1 MSKKSLLGS
10 IASIGAGLENGSYRT
25 HRLTIM
31 QNEPTTLSYLP
42 VGIFGSVMGLTGL
55 SVAWKL
61 AHQHFGAPLW
71 VSQAIG
77 LAAAVAF
84 VALAV
89 AYGVKAVSG
98 WDAVRAEFS
107 HPIASNLFG
116 TPMISLLLLPFVLV
130 DYSLTLARLSWV
142 LGAVGMTV
150 LAWVIVMRWMTVRL
164 TAPHVSPP
172 WIVPVVGML
181 DVPLAVP
188 VLQWDGLHGVMV
200 FGLAVGLFFAIPLFT
215 LIFQRL
221 VLEEPLAAPLQ
232 PSLLILVAPFS
243 VGFTAYVTTT
253 GNIDLFAQVLYML
266 TLFVLAVLLG
276 RLRHLPHCSPFRV
289 SWWAASFPLAAS
301 AGATIR
307 YAGYANSVF
316 TDGIALLV
324 LAIASV
330 TIALFLA
337 QTLTSVFKGQLKAL
351 A

>member
-1 MSKKSLLGS
+1 
-10 IASIGAGLENGSYRT
+10 
-25 HRLTIM
+25 M

-42 VGIFGSVMGLTGL
+42 VGLFGSVMGLTGL
-55 SVAWKL
+55 SVAWKA

-71 VSQAIG
+71 VSQTIG
-77 LAAAVAF
+77 LTAVAVF
-84 VALAV
+84 VALAI
-89 AYGVKAVSG
+89 AYGVKAVAG
-98 WDAVRAEFS
+98 WETVRAEFS

-116 TPMISLLLLPFVLV
+116 TPMISLLLLLPFVLV
-130 DYSLTLARLSWV
+130 DYSLALARLSWV
-142 LGAVGMTV
+142 LGAVGMTA

-164 TAPHVSPP
+164 SAAHVAPP

-221 VLEEPLAAPLQ
+221 LLEEPLPAPLQ

-243 VGFTAYVTTT
+243 VGFAAYVTTT
-253 GNIDLFAQVLYML
+253 GGIDLFAQALYML
-266 TLFVLAVLLG
+266 TVFVLAVLLG

-307 YAGYANSVF
+307 YASYANSVV

-324 LAIASV
+324 LALASV
-330 TIALFLA
+330 TIAPFLA
-337 QTLTSVFKGQLKAL
+337 QTLAGVVKGQLKAL